1 MNAAEICTREV
12 VACRRTDTVLDA
24 AHLMRDRHVGDLI
37 VVDDAG
43 HAHAPVGMLTDRDI
57 VLSLIAKEVDPAALF
72 VGEIMS
78 APAAVV
84 HEHDSLWTIAQ
95 RMRLTGGRRMP
106 VVNADGALV
115 GMVSVDDLLASVA
128 ALFDEIASISRRQI
142 HFEEKARD

>member
-1 MNAAEICTREV
+1 
-12 VACRRTDTVLDA
+12 
-24 AHLMRDRHVGDLI
+24 
-37 VVDDAG
+37 
-43 HAHAPVGMLTDRDI
+43 PVGMLTDRDI

-95 RMRLTGGRRMP
+95 RMRLTGVRRMP

>member
-57 VLSLIAKEVDPAALF
+57 VLSLIAKDVDPAALF

-95 RMRLTGGRRMP
+95 RMRLMGVRRMP